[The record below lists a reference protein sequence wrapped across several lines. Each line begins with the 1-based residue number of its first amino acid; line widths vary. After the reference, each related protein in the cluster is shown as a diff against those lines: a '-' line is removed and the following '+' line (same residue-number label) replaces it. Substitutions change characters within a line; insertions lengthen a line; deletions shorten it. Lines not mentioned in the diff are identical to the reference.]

1 MKLHA
6 QTNMIKNYVFDII
19 SGEFL
24 NLFDKHLNRKEPHFL
39 PGFLHHEYR
48 AKNWSL
54 MFLKLMKT
62 YFNRD
67 F

>member
-1 MKLHA
+1 M
-6 QTNMIKNYVFDII
+6 KNYVFYII

-48 AKNWSL
+48 AKHWSL
-54 MFLKLMKT
+54 IKFDVLKINENI
-62 YFNRD
+62 F
-67 F
+67 

>member
-1 MKLHA
+1 M
-6 QTNMIKNYVFDII
+6 MKNYVLYII
-19 SGEFL
+19 SGESL
-24 NLFDKHLNRKEPHFL
+24 NLFNKHLSRREPHFL

>member
-1 MKLHA
+1 M
-6 QTNMIKNYVFDII
+6 MKNYVFYII
-19 SGEFL
+19 SGESL
-24 NLFDKHLNRKEPHFL
+24 NLFNKNLSRREPHFL
-39 PGFLHHEYR
+39 PGLLHHEYR

>member
-1 MKLHA
+1 M
-6 QTNMIKNYVFDII
+6 MKNYVFYII
-19 SGEFL
+19 SGESL
-24 NLFDKHLNRKEPHFL
+24 NLFNKNLSRREPHFL
-39 PGFLHHEYR
+39 PDFLHHEYR

>member
-1 MKLHA
+1 
-6 QTNMIKNYVFDII
+6 MIKNYVFDII

-62 YFNRD
+62 YY
-67 F
+67 